1 MRKAQQGKNHNFIW
15 QSPAP
20 LSGTPSIAFY
30 LEGGSVG
37 GAMTQGRS
45 DLVATDLDRDRR
57 AITLSASAT
66 ALKPFQSD
74 AFLLTDADTFFAIKI
89 VRIAGNQLI
98 LADPLPRDISFNA
111 NSTIQFASWLYT
123 CSSSNITVSK
133 QTIAY
138 AVEYVQSEGTQT
150 INRVEKGSLKVVP
163 RPFDTGLDHN
173 KLCSIFPHVADLAPR
188 RSNGFDE
195 QISSSLDE
203 LALYVRDL
211 IVPRDVDEDDIHNS
225 HDLLQAHAY
234 LAIARIHEL
243 NGNIDLSEKMRS
255 RGIELADLSMKTI
268 SLDLNTDGIIQTTE
282 NNQRV
287 SASKDIRGNFA
298 GRVIGEYE
306 AQFIPSRNMRW

>member
-1 MRKAQQGKNHNFIW
+1 MRKAQQSKNYNFIW

-30 LEGGSVG
+30 LESGSVG
-37 GAMTQGRS
+37 GAMTQGRA
-45 DLVATDLDRDRR
+45 DLIATDLDRDRR
-57 AITLSASAT
+57 AITLSASTT

-74 AFLLTDADTFFAIKI
+74 AFLLTDADTFFSIKI
-89 VRIAGNQLI
+89 VRIVGNQLV
-98 LADPLPRDISFNA
+98 LADPLPRDISFTA

-123 CSSSNITVSK
+123 CSSSNVTASK

-138 AVEYVQSEGTQT
+138 AIEYVQSEGTQT
-150 INRVEKGSLKVVP
+150 INRIEKGSLKVVP

-173 KLCSIFPHVADLAPR
+173 KLCSIFPHIADLAPR
-188 RSNGFDE
+188 RSNGFEE

-234 LAIARIHEL
+234 LAISRIHEL

-298 GRVIGEYE
+298 GRVVGEYE

>member
-1 MRKAQQGKNHNFIW
+1 MRKAQQSKNYNFIW

-30 LEGGSVG
+30 LESGSIG
-37 GAMTQGRS
+37 GAMTQGRA
-45 DLVATDLDRDRR
+45 DLIATDLDRDRR

-123 CSSSNITVSK
+123 CSSSNITASK

>member
-1 MRKAQQGKNHNFIW
+1 MRKAQQSKNYNFIW

-30 LEGGSVG
+30 LESGSVG
-37 GAMTQGRS
+37 GAMTQGRA
-45 DLVATDLDRDRR
+45 DLIATDLDRDRR
-57 AITLSASAT
+57 AITLSATAT

-89 VRIAGNQLI
+89 VRITGTQLI
-98 LADPLPRDISFNA
+98 LADPLPRDISFTA

-123 CSSSNITVSK
+123 CSSSTVTASK

-138 AVEYVQSEGTQT
+138 AIEYVQSEGSQT

-188 RSNGFDE
+188 RSNGFEE

-298 GRVIGEYE
+298 GRVVGEYE

>member
-1 MRKAQQGKNHNFIW
+1 
-15 QSPAP
+15 
-20 LSGTPSIAFY
+20 
-30 LEGGSVG
+30 
-37 GAMTQGRS
+37 
-45 DLVATDLDRDRR
+45 
-57 AITLSASAT
+57 
-66 ALKPFQSD
+66 
-74 AFLLTDADTFFAIKI
+74 

-123 CSSSNITVSK
+123 CSSSNITASK

>member
-1 MRKAQQGKNHNFIW
+1 MRKAQQGKNYNFIW
-15 QSPAP
+15 QAPTP

-89 VRIAGNQLI
+89 VRIAGNQLV
-98 LADPLPRDISFNA
+98 LADPLPRDISFTA

-123 CSSSNITVSK
+123 CSSSNITASK

-138 AVEYVQSEGTQT
+138 AVEYIQSEGTQT
-150 INRVEKGSLKVVP
+150 INRIEKGSLKIVP

-173 KLCSIFPHVADLAPR
+173 KLCSIFPHIADLAPR
-188 RSNGFDE
+188 RSNGFEE

-243 NGNIDLSEKMRS
+243 NGNIDLSEKMRA

-268 SLDLNTDGIIQTTE
+268 SLDLNADGIIQTTE

-298 GRVIGEYE
+298 GRVVGEYE
-306 AQFIPSRNMRW
+306 AQFIPARNMRW

>member
-1 MRKAQQGKNHNFIW
+1 MRKAQQSKNYNFIW
-15 QSPAP
+15 QAPNP

-30 LEGGSVG
+30 LESGSVG
-37 GAMTQGRS
+37 GSMTQGRS

-123 CSSSNITVSK
+123 CSSSNVTASK

-138 AVEYVQSEGTQT
+138 AVEYVQSEGGQT

-173 KLCSIFPHVADLAPR
+173 KLCSIFPHIADLAPR
-188 RSNGFDE
+188 RSNGFEE

-211 IVPRDVDEDDIHNS
+211 IVPREVDEDDIHNS

-243 NGNIDLSEKMRS
+243 NGNIDLSEKMRA

-298 GRVIGEYE
+298 GRFVGEYE
-306 AQFIPSRNMRW
+306 AQFVPARNMRW

>member
-1 MRKAQQGKNHNFIW
+1 MRKAQQGKNYNFIW
-15 QSPAP
+15 QAPNP

-30 LEGGSVG
+30 LESGSVG
-37 GAMTQGRS
+37 GTMTQGRA
-45 DLVATDLDRDRR
+45 DLIATDLDRDRR
-57 AITLSASAT
+57 AITLSTSAT

-74 AFLLTDADTFFAIKI
+74 AFLLTDADTFFSIKI
-89 VRIAGNQLI
+89 VRIVGNQLI
-98 LADPLPRDISFNA
+98 LADPLPRDISFIA
-111 NSTIQFASWLYT
+111 NSTIQFAGWLYT
-123 CSSSNITVSK
+123 CSSSNVTSSK

-138 AVEYVQSEGTQT
+138 TVEYVQSEGTQT

-173 KLCSIFPHVADLAPR
+173 RLCSIFPHIADLAPR
-188 RSNGFDE
+188 RSNGFED

-287 SASKDIRGNFA
+287 SASSDIRGNFA
-298 GRVIGEYE
+298 GRAVGEYE

>member
-98 LADPLPRDISFNA
+98 LADPLPRDISFTA

-123 CSSSNITVSK
+123 CSSSNVTASK

-188 RSNGFDE
+188 RSNGFEE

>member
-1 MRKAQQGKNHNFIW
+1 MRKAQQGKNYNFIW

-89 VRIAGNQLI
+89 VRIAGNQLV

-123 CSSSNITVSK
+123 CSSSK

-138 AVEYVQSEGTQT
+138 AVEYIQSEGTQT

-188 RSNGFDE
+188 RSNGFEE

-243 NGNIDLSEKMRS
+243 NGNIDLSEKMRA

-298 GRVIGEYE
+298 GRVVGEYE
-306 AQFIPSRNMRW
+306 AQFIPARNMRW

>member
-89 VRIAGNQLI
+89 VRIAGNQLV
-98 LADPLPRDISFNA
+98 LADPLPRDISFTA

-123 CSSSNITVSK
+123 CSSSDVTASK

-138 AVEYVQSEGTQT
+138 AVEYVQSEGGQT

-188 RSNGFDE
+188 RSNGFEE

-243 NGNIDLSEKMRS
+243 NGNIDLSEKMRA

>member
-1 MRKAQQGKNHNFIW
+1 A
-15 QSPAP
+15 
-20 LSGTPSIAFY
+20 
-30 LEGGSVG
+30 
-37 GAMTQGRS
+37 
-45 DLVATDLDRDRR
+45 
-57 AITLSASAT
+57 
-66 ALKPFQSD
+66 
-74 AFLLTDADTFFAIKI
+74 
-89 VRIAGNQLI
+89 
-98 LADPLPRDISFNA
+98 
-111 NSTIQFASWLYT
+111 
-123 CSSSNITVSK
+123 SK

-138 AVEYVQSEGTQT
+138 VVEYVQSEGTQT

-173 KLCSIFPHVADLAPR
+173 KLSSIFPHVADLAPR
-188 RSNGFDE
+188 RSNGFED
-195 QISSSLDE
+195 QLSSSLDE

-211 IVPRDVDEDDIHNS
+211 IVPKNVDEDDIHNS

-282 NNQRV
+282 NNQRI
-287 SASKDIRGNFA
+287 SASTDIRGNLA
-298 GRVIGEYE
+298 GRIVGEYE

>member
-1 MRKAQQGKNHNFIW
+1 MRKAQQGKNYNFIW
-15 QSPAP
+15 QAPTP

-89 VRIAGNQLI
+89 VRIAGNQLV
-98 LADPLPRDISFNA
+98 LADPLPRDISFTA

-123 CSSSNITVSK
+123 CSSSNITASK

-138 AVEYVQSEGTQT
+138 AVEYIQSEGTQT

-173 KLCSIFPHVADLAPR
+173 KLCSIFPHIADLAPR
-188 RSNGFDE
+188 RSNGFEE

-243 NGNIDLSEKMRS
+243 NGNIDLSEKMRA

-268 SLDLNTDGIIQTTE
+268 SLDLNADGIIQTTE

-298 GRVIGEYE
+298 GRVVGEYE
-306 AQFIPSRNMRW
+306 AQFIPARNMRW

>member
-1 MRKAQQGKNHNFIW
+1 MRKAQQSKNYNFIW
-15 QSPAP
+15 QAPNP

-30 LEGGSVG
+30 LESGSVG

-123 CSSSNITVSK
+123 CSSSNVTASK

-138 AVEYVQSEGTQT
+138 AVEYVQSEGGQT

-173 KLCSIFPHVADLAPR
+173 KLCSIFPHIADLAPR
-188 RSNGFDE
+188 RSNGFEE

-298 GRVIGEYE
+298 GRVVGEYE
-306 AQFIPSRNMRW
+306 AQFIPARNMRW

>member
-1 MRKAQQGKNHNFIW
+1 MRKAQQSKNYNFIW

-30 LEGGSVG
+30 LESGSVG
-37 GAMTQGRS
+37 GAMTQGRA
-45 DLVATDLDRDRR
+45 DLIATDLDRDRR

-74 AFLLTDADTFFAIKI
+74 AFLLTDADTFFSIKI
-89 VRIAGNQLI
+89 VRIVGNQLI
-98 LADPLPRDISFNA
+98 LADPLPRDISFTA

-123 CSSSNITVSK
+123 CSSSNVTASK

-138 AVEYVQSEGTQT
+138 AIEYVQSEGTQT
-150 INRVEKGSLKVVP
+150 INRIEKGSLKVVP

-188 RSNGFDE
+188 RSNGFEE

-298 GRVIGEYE
+298 GRVVGEYE

>member
-1 MRKAQQGKNHNFIW
+1 MRKAQQGKNYNFIW
-15 QSPAP
+15 QAPNP

-30 LEGGSVG
+30 LESGSVG

-45 DLVATDLDRDRR
+45 DLIATDLDRDRR

-74 AFLLTDADTFFAIKI
+74 AFLLTDADTFFSIKI
-89 VRIAGNQLI
+89 VRIVGNQLV
-98 LADPLPRDISFNA
+98 LADPLPRDISFAA

-123 CSSSNITVSK
+123 CSSSNVTASK
-133 QTIAY
+133 QTLAY

-173 KLCSIFPHVADLAPR
+173 KLCSIFPHIADLAPR
-188 RSNGFDE
+188 RSNGFED

-287 SASKDIRGNFA
+287 SASRDIRGNFA
-298 GRVIGEYE
+298 GRVVGEYE

>member
-30 LEGGSVG
+30 LEDGSVG

-123 CSSSNITVSK
+123 CSSSNITASK

-298 GRVIGEYE
+298 GRIVGEYE
-306 AQFIPSRNMRW
+306 AQFIPARNMRW

>member
-89 VRIAGNQLI
+89 VRIAGNQLV
-98 LADPLPRDISFNA
+98 LADPLPRDISFTA

-123 CSSSNITVSK
+123 CSSSNVTASK

-188 RSNGFDE
+188 RSNGFEE

-298 GRVIGEYE
+298 GRVVGEYE
-306 AQFIPSRNMRW
+306 AQFIPARNMRW

>member
-30 LEGGSVG
+30 LEDGSVG

-123 CSSSNITVSK
+123 CSSSNITASK

-138 AVEYVQSEGTQT
+138 AVEYVQSEGSQT

-287 SASKDIRGNFA
+287 SASKDIRGSFA

>member
-1 MRKAQQGKNHNFIW
+1 MRKAQQSKNYNFIW

-30 LEGGSVG
+30 LESGSVG
-37 GAMTQGRS
+37 GAMTQGRA
-45 DLVATDLDRDRR
+45 DLIATDLDRDRR

-74 AFLLTDADTFFAIKI
+74 AFLLTDADTFFSIKI
-89 VRIAGNQLI
+89 VRIVGNQLV
-98 LADPLPRDISFNA
+98 LADPLPRDISFTT

-123 CSSSNITVSK
+123 CSSSNVTASK

-138 AVEYVQSEGTQT
+138 AIEYVQSEGTQT

-188 RSNGFDE
+188 RSNGFEE

-243 NGNIDLSEKMRS
+243 NGNIDLSEKMRA

>member
-30 LEGGSVG
+30 LEDGSVG

-98 LADPLPRDISFNA
+98 LADPLPRDISFTA

-123 CSSSNITVSK
+123 CSSSNVTASK

-188 RSNGFDE
+188 RSTGFDE
-195 QISSSLDE
+195 QISSSLAE
-203 LALYVRDL
+203 LALSVRDL

>member
-89 VRIAGNQLI
+89 VRIAGNQLV
-98 LADPLPRDISFNA
+98 LADPLPRDISFTA

-123 CSSSNITVSK
+123 CSSSNVTASK

-188 RSNGFDE
+188 RSNGFEE

>member
-30 LEGGSVG
+30 LEDGSVG

-98 LADPLPRDISFNA
+98 LADPLPRDISFKA

-123 CSSSNITVSK
+123 CSSSNITASK

-298 GRVIGEYE
+298 SRVIGEYE

>member
-1 MRKAQQGKNHNFIW
+1 MRKAQQSKNYNFIW

-30 LEGGSVG
+30 LESGSIG
-37 GAMTQGRS
+37 GAMTQGRA
-45 DLVATDLDRDRR
+45 DLIATDLDRDRR

-74 AFLLTDADTFFAIKI
+74 AFLLTDADTVFAIKI
-89 VRIAGNQLI
+89 VRITGTQLI
-98 LADPLPRDISFNA
+98 LADPLPRDIAFTV

-123 CSSSNITVSK
+123 CSSSNVTASK

-138 AVEYVQSEGTQT
+138 AIEYVQSEGSQT

-188 RSNGFDE
+188 RSNGFEE

-225 HDLLQAHAY
+225 HDLLQAHSY

-243 NGNIDLSEKMRS
+243 NGNIDLSEKMRA

-298 GRVIGEYE
+298 GRVVGEYE

>member
-89 VRIAGNQLI
+89 VRIAGNQLV
-98 LADPLPRDISFNA
+98 LADPLPRDISFTA

-123 CSSSNITVSK
+123 CSSSNVTASK

-188 RSNGFDE
+188 RSNGFEE

-243 NGNIDLSEKMRS
+243 NGNIDLSEKMRA

-298 GRVIGEYE
+298 GRVVGEYE
-306 AQFIPSRNMRW
+306 AQFIPARNMRW

>member
-30 LEGGSVG
+30 LEDGSVG

-123 CSSSNITVSK
+123 CSSSNITASK

-306 AQFIPSRNMRW
+306 AQFIP

>member
-1 MRKAQQGKNHNFIW
+1 MRKAQQSKNYNFIW

-30 LEGGSVG
+30 LESGSVG
-37 GAMTQGRS
+37 GAMTQGRA
-45 DLVATDLDRDRR
+45 DLIATDLDRDRR
-57 AITLSASAT
+57 AITLSASTT

-74 AFLLTDADTFFAIKI
+74 AFLLTDADTFFSIKI
-89 VRIAGNQLI
+89 IRIVGNQLV
-98 LADPLPRDISFNA
+98 LADPLPRDISFTA
-111 NSTIQFASWLYT
+111 NSTVQFASWLYT
-123 CSSSNITVSK
+123 CSSSNVTASK
-133 QTIAY
+133 QTVAY

-188 RSNGFDE
+188 RSNGFEE

-268 SLDLNTDGIIQTTE
+268 SL
-282 NNQRV
+282 V
-287 SASKDIRGNFA
+287 S
-298 GRVIGEYE
+298 
-306 AQFIPSRNMRW
+306 

>member
-1 MRKAQQGKNHNFIW
+1 MRKAQQGKNYNFIW
-15 QSPAP
+15 QAPAP
-20 LSGTPSIAFY
+20 ISGTPSISFF
-30 LEGGSVG
+30 LDGSIITSN
-37 GAMTQGRS
+37 MSQGRS
-45 DLVATDLDRDRR
+45 DLIATDLDRDRR
-57 AITLSASAT
+57 AITLSASTT

-74 AFLLTDADTFFAIKI
+74 AFLLTDADTFFSIKI
-89 VRIAGNQLI
+89 VRIVGNQLI
-98 LADPLPRDISFNA
+98 LADPLPRDISFTT

-123 CSSSNITVSK
+123 CSSSNVTASK

-138 AVEYVQSEGTQT
+138 AIEYVQSEGTQT
-150 INRVEKGSLKVVP
+150 INRIEKGSLKVVP

-188 RSNGFDE
+188 RSNGFEE

-225 HDLLQAHAY
+225 HDLLQAHSY

-243 NGNIDLSEKMRS
+243 NGNIDLSEKMRA

-298 GRVIGEYE
+298 GRVVGEYE

>member
-98 LADPLPRDISFNA
+98 LADPLPRDISFTA

-123 CSSSNITVSK
+123 CSSSNVTASK

-150 INRVEKGSLKVVP
+150 INRIEKGSLKVVP

-188 RSNGFDE
+188 RSNGFEE

-243 NGNIDLSEKMRS
+243 NGNIDLSEKMRA

-298 GRVIGEYE
+298 GRVVGEYE
-306 AQFIPSRNMRW
+306 AQFIPARNMRW

>member
-30 LEGGSVG
+30 LEDGSVG

-123 CSSSNITVSK
+123 CSSSNITASK

>member
-1 MRKAQQGKNHNFIW
+1 
-15 QSPAP
+15 
-20 LSGTPSIAFY
+20 
-30 LEGGSVG
+30 
-37 GAMTQGRS
+37 
-45 DLVATDLDRDRR
+45 VATDLDRDRR

-89 VRIAGNQLI
+89 VRIAGNQLV
-98 LADPLPRDISFNA
+98 LADPLPRDISFTA

-123 CSSSNITVSK
+123 CSSSDVTASK

-138 AVEYVQSEGTQT
+138 AVEYVQSEGGQT

-188 RSNGFDE
+188 RSNGFEE

-243 NGNIDLSEKMRS
+243 NGNIDLSEKMRA

-298 GRVIGEYE
+298 GRIVGEYE
-306 AQFIPSRNMRW
+306 AQFIPARNMRW

>member
-1 MRKAQQGKNHNFIW
+1 MRKAQQSKNYNFIW

-30 LEGGSVG
+30 LESGSVG
-37 GAMTQGRS
+37 GDMTQGRA

-74 AFLLTDADTFFAIKI
+74 AFLLTDADTFFSIKI
-89 VRIAGNQLI
+89 VRIVGNQLI
-98 LADPLPRDISFNA
+98 LADPLPRDISFTA

-123 CSSSNITVSK
+123 CSSSNVTASK
-133 QTIAY
+133 QTVAY
-138 AVEYVQSEGTQT
+138 AIEYVQSEGTQT
-150 INRVEKGSLKVVP
+150 INRIEKGSLKVVP

-188 RSNGFDE
+188 RSNGFEE

-268 SLDLNTDGIIQTTE
+268 SLDLNADGIIQTTE

-298 GRVIGEYE
+298 GRVVGEYE

>member
-1 MRKAQQGKNHNFIW
+1 MRKAQQSKNYNFIW

-30 LEGGSVG
+30 LESGSVG
-37 GAMTQGRS
+37 GAMTQGRA
-45 DLVATDLDRDRR
+45 DLIATDLDRDRR

-74 AFLLTDADTFFAIKI
+74 AFLLTDADTFFSIKI
-89 VRIAGNQLI
+89 VRIVGNQLI
-98 LADPLPRDISFNA
+98 LADPLPRDISFTV

-123 CSSSNITVSK
+123 CSSSNVTASK

-138 AVEYVQSEGTQT
+138 AIEYVQSEGTQT
-150 INRVEKGSLKVVP
+150 INRIEKGSLKVVP

-173 KLCSIFPHVADLAPR
+173 KLCSIFPHIADLAPR
-188 RSNGFDE
+188 RSNGFEE

-298 GRVIGEYE
+298 GRVVGEYE

>member
-1 MRKAQQGKNHNFIW
+1 MRKAQQGKNYNFIW
-15 QSPAP
+15 QAPNP

-30 LEGGSVG
+30 LESGSVG
-37 GAMTQGRS
+37 GAMTQGRA
-45 DLVATDLDRDRR
+45 DLIATDLDRDRR

-74 AFLLTDADTFFAIKI
+74 AFLLTDADTFFSVKI
-89 VRIAGNQLI
+89 VRIVGNQLI
-98 LADPLPRDISFNA
+98 LADPLPRDISFIA

-123 CSSSNITVSK
+123 CSSSNVTASK

>member
-1 MRKAQQGKNHNFIW
+1 MRKAQQSKNYNFIW

-30 LEGGSVG
+30 LESGSVG
-37 GAMTQGRS
+37 GAMTQGRA
-45 DLVATDLDRDRR
+45 DLIATDLDRDRR
-57 AITLSASAT
+57 VMTLSTSAA

-74 AFLLTDADTFFAIKI
+74 AFLLTDADTFFSIKI
-89 VRIAGNQLI
+89 VRIVGNQLV
-98 LADPLPRDISFNA
+98 LADPLPRDISFTT
-111 NSTIQFASWLYT
+111 NSTIQFASWLYA
-123 CSSSNITVSK
+123 CSSSNVTASK
-133 QTIAY
+133 QTVAY

-150 INRVEKGSLKVVP
+150 INRIEKGSLKVVP

-173 KLCSIFPHVADLAPR
+173 KLCSIFPHVADLTPR
-188 RSNGFDE
+188 RSNGFEE

-211 IVPRDVDEDDIHNS
+211 IVPREVDEDDIHNS

-298 GRVIGEYE
+298 GRVVGEYE

>member
-1 MRKAQQGKNHNFIW
+1 MRKAQQGKNYNFIW
-15 QSPAP
+15 QAP
-20 LSGTPSIAFY
+20 TPISGTPSVSFF
-30 LEGGSVG
+30 LDGSTITSNL
-37 GAMTQGRS
+37 TQGRA

-57 AITLSASAT
+57 VMTLSTSAT

-74 AFLLTDADTFFAIKI
+74 AFLLTDADTFFSIKI
-89 VRIAGNQLI
+89 VRITGTQLI
-98 LADPLPRDISFNA
+98 LADPLPRDIAFSV

-123 CSSSNITVSK
+123 CSSSNVTASK

-138 AVEYVQSEGTQT
+138 TVEYVQSEGTQT

-173 KLCSIFPHVADLAPR
+173 KLCSIFPHIADLAPR
-188 RSNGFDE
+188 RSNGFED

-211 IVPRDVDEDDIHNS
+211 IVPREVDEDDIHNS

-298 GRVIGEYE
+298 GRVVGEYE

>member
-30 LEGGSVG
+30 LEDGSVG

-89 VRIAGNQLI
+89 VRIAGNQLV

-123 CSSSNITVSK
+123 CSSSNITASK

-138 AVEYVQSEGTQT
+138 AVEYIQSEGTQT

-173 KLCSIFPHVADLAPR
+173 KLCSIFPHIADLAPR
-188 RSNGFDE
+188 RSNGFEE

-243 NGNIDLSEKMRS
+243 NGNIDLSEKMRA

-298 GRVIGEYE
+298 GRVVGEYE
-306 AQFIPSRNMRW
+306 AQFIPARNMRW

>member
-1 MRKAQQGKNHNFIW
+1 MRKAQQGKNYNFIW

-89 VRIAGNQLI
+89 VRIAGNQLV
-98 LADPLPRDISFNA
+98 LADPLPRDISFTA

-123 CSSSNITVSK
+123 CSSSNITASK

-138 AVEYVQSEGTQT
+138 AVEYIQSEGTQT
-150 INRVEKGSLKVVP
+150 INRIEKGSLKIVP

-173 KLCSIFPHVADLAPR
+173 KLCSIFPHIADLAPR
-188 RSNGFDE
+188 RSNGFEE

-243 NGNIDLSEKMRS
+243 NGNIDLSEKMRA

-268 SLDLNTDGIIQTTE
+268 SLDLNADGIIQTTE

-298 GRVIGEYE
+298 GRVVGEYE
-306 AQFIPSRNMRW
+306 AQFIPARNMRW

>member
-89 VRIAGNQLI
+89 VRIVGNQLI
-98 LADPLPRDISFNA
+98 LADPLPRDIAFTS

-123 CSSSNITVSK
+123 CSSSNVTASK

-138 AVEYVQSEGTQT
+138 AVEYVQSEGSQT

-188 RSNGFDE
+188 RSNGFEE
-195 QISSSLDE
+195 QISSSLEE

-298 GRVIGEYE
+298 GRVVGEYE
-306 AQFIPSRNMRW
+306 AQFIPARNMRW